1 MSGKQGAGIREQ
13 GGGNAAVI
21 GALMAELDALGVVEF
36 CVCAGA
42 RNAALLDALTRRMP
56 RITLRN
62 FFEERSAAFFAL
74 GRVMQTRRPVA
85 VVTTSG
91 TAVAELFPAV
101 MEAHYQ
107 ALPLVVVTADR
118 PSRYRGS
125 GAPQAVEQR
134 SIFGCYPMRDVE
146 MEHEEGAGV
155 FIFSGGEENAGMGP
169 VHFNVCLEEGLS
181 AEGKHKAAA
190 VTSLPAPEQVND
202 QHRDDWSAF
211 WKTEGNLVVLASG
224 MHPEDAQMAREFLLK
239 LQAPIVAEATSNLL
253 ADEALQSLLV
263 PGGEQ
268 ALKQIA
274 PRRVLRLGAV
284 PSWRWWR
291 DLETREDVSVLNV
304 TRAAFRGLARTDRVF
319 LVPWEMIEKVE
330 SGRLKAEGQEAQPQ
344 VMHERLQRLLETH
357 PHSEPAWMRHLSRV
371 IGAGATV
378 FLGNSLPIRE
388 WNLAAAPPEP
398 GTRFFAN
405 RGANGIDGLISTWL
419 GVGAGAEESWLIVGD
434 LSALYDMSAPWI
446 LPQLRVDRRRIV
458 VINNGGGK
466 IFSRV
471 AWLKHADAETKR
483 VMENP
488 HAISFEPWARMWG
501 MDYRL
506 LTDVTGCC
514 DDAGAGC
521 AVWEV
526 RPDAAQTEAFWKEWQ
541 R

>member
-1 MSGKQGAGIREQ
+1 MSAVAGAG
-13 GGGNAAVI
+13 NAEVI
-21 GALMAELDALGVVEF
+21 GVLMAELDALGVVEF

-42 RNAALLDALTRRMP
+42 RNVALIEALAAEGPRMV
-56 RITLRN
+56 LHH

-74 GRVMQTRRPVA
+74 GRVINSRKPVA

-134 SIFGCYPMRDVE
+134 GIFTRYVVRDIE
-146 MEHEEGAGV
+146 IEHEHGTGLCIFDGADEEAGAG
-155 FIFSGGEENAGMGP
+155 P
-169 VHFNVCLEEGLS
+169 LHFNVCLEEGLGTRERAPVRS
-181 AEGKHKAAA
+181 
-190 VTSLPAPEQVND
+190 VLSLKEADVVNEL
-202 QHRDDWSAF
+202 HRHDWRQF
-211 WKTEGNLVVLASG
+211 WDAGGDLVVLASG
-224 MHPEDAQMAREFLLK
+224 IHPDDVPSAREFLLK
-239 LQAPIVAEATSNLL
+239 LSAPVLAEATSNLL
-253 ADEALQSLLV
+253 VEESLQPFLLH
-263 PGGEQ
+263 GGEQ
-268 ALKQIA
+268 ALKQLDA
-274 PRRVLRLGAV
+274 KRVVRLGSV

-291 DLETREDVSVLNV
+291 DLDARGEVPVLNIS
-304 TRAAFRGLARTDRVF
+304 RAGFRGLARTHQVF
-319 LVPWEMIEKVE
+319 TVPWEMLRMEDA
-330 SGRLKAEGQEAQPQ
+330 RRAEDRRPPPAAMQ
-344 VMHERLQRLLETH
+344 ERLQRLLDTH

-388 WNLAAAPPEP
+388 WNLAADRPEP
-398 GTRFFAN
+398 GSNFFAN
-405 RGANGIDGLISTWL
+405 RGTNGIDGLISTWL
-419 GVGAGAEESWLIVGD
+419 GVGAEARESWLILGD

-446 LPQLRVDRRRIV
+446 LPQLRAAKRRIV
-458 VINNGGGK
+458 VINNGGGQ

-471 AWLKHADAETKR
+471 AWLKDADAVTR
-483 VMENP
+483 RIMENP
-488 HAISFEPWARMWG
+488 HSLSFEPWARMWG

-506 LTDVTGCC
+506 LTDAAACL
-514 DDAGAGC
+514 DDAAEGC

-526 RPDAAQTEAFWKEWQ
+526 RPDAAETGAFWKEWQ